1 MSETEQLTLP
11 VVTLACGDDA
21 FRNTGPGM
29 LKRFTTYCP
38 PEHATKAQADQ
49 SE

>member
-11 VVTLACGDDA
+11 VVTLARADDA
-21 FRNTGPGM
+21 VRNTGPGM

-38 PEHATKAQADQ
+38 SEHATKAQANQ